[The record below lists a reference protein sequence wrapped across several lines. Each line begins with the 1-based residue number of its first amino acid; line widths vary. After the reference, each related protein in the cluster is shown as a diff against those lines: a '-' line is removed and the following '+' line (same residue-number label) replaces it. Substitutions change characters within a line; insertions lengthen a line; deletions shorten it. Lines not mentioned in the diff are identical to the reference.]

1 MTTMRITAP
10 SLPSCRVR
18 RVTEYIEQNLD
29 KERRLAGLPAL
40 VYSAFL
46 ATPEISIAL
55 ISRLVGFWT
64 PSHFI
69 TVFRRVRGVTPRDT
83 ERSLREERPRGDGG

>member
-1 MTTMRITAP
+1 MRITAP

-18 RVTEYIEQNLD
+18 RVTEYVEQNLD
-29 KERRLAGLPAL
+29 KELRLAGLAAL

-64 PSHFI
+64 PSHF
-69 TVFRRVRGVTPRDT
+69 TVFRRVRSVTPRGYRT
-83 ERSLREERPRGDGG
+83 VFAQGTVSR